1 MADGKGV
8 GNPLM
13 KLGEEKLTQLLT
25 QMLANE
31 GFVTA
36 LQGAIQ
42 GALKAKGSMD
52 KGLIAIFSAFNVPT
66 VEDVSHM
73 QSKLAEL
80 EEAVA
85 DLTRVVET
93 LHERQG
99 GGDLEK
105 PARKNKKKSAGASAG
120 D

>member
-8 GNPLM
+8 GNPLL

-85 DLTRVVET
+85 DLTRVVEA
-93 LHERQG
+93 LQAKEA
-99 GGDLEK
+99 GDLEK
-105 PARKNKKKSAGASAG
+105 TGKKARKKAAAAAAE
-120 D
+120 